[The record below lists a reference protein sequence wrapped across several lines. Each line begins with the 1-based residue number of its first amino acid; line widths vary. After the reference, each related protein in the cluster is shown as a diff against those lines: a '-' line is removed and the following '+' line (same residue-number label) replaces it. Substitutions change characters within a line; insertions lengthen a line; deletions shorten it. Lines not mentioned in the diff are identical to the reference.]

1 MNRRAAFPALLAM
14 LILLPAFAAAQQGRQ
29 PGTVD
34 PRART
39 YTVRGNLRFA
49 HNERP
54 VENVKIEL
62 RRFSGDVAG
71 TTFTRN
77 NGEFEF
83 TGLSTGQFY
92 LIVEESGYESVRE
105 SVEIRGSSPLGLMVY
120 LRKIATGSAEETGNS
135 VSALELGLP
144 SKTRANFR
152 KGMDILYT
160 KNDPAASLAVLQKVV
175 SASPEFYEGYFHL
188 GIAYDQL
195 HKPEEA
201 EAAFRK
207 AIAVS
212 AERYPQAFIALG
224 SLLNTLQKAVDA
236 EALVR
241 RGLEL
246 DGSLWQGHY
255 EMGRSLAAL
264 NRLEEAEKSL
274 GAVLKL
280 RNDYA
285 PTYLMLANIHIR
297 QKKQVALLVDLNEF
311 LRLEPNGPQS
321 AQARVTRDRLKQAL
335 LKQAI
340 DNAENAPAAPP
351 KP

>member
-1 MNRRAAFPALLAM
+1 MNRRVAFPALLAT
-14 LILLPAFAAAQQGRQ
+14 LFLLPAFAAAQPSRI
-29 PGTVD
+29 PGTTD

-54 VENVKIEL
+54 AESVKIEL
-62 RRFSGDVAG
+62 RRFSGDLAG

-83 TGLSTGQFY
+83 AGLSTGQFY

-120 LRKIATGSAEETGNS
+120 LRKIATALPEETGNS

-160 KNDPAASLAVLQKVV
+160 KNDPEASLPVLQKVV
-175 SASPEFYEGYFHL
+175 TTSPDFYEGYFHL

-195 HKPEEA
+195 HRPEEA

-207 AIAVS
+207 AIS
-212 AERYPQAFIALG
+212 LSGEKYPQAFIALG
-224 SLLNTLQKAVDA
+224 SLLNTLQRAVEA

-241 RGLEL
+241 RGLEI

-285 PTYLMLANIHIR
+285 PTYLLLANVHIKMKN
-297 QKKQVALLVDLNEF
+297 QPALLNDLNEF
-311 LRLEPNGPQS
+311 LRLEPDGPQS
-321 AQARVTRDRLKQAL
+321 PQAKKLRDSIVQSLE
-335 LKQAI
+335 
-340 DNAENAPAAPP
+340 NAKNAPAAPP

>member
-1 MNRRAAFPALLAM
+1 MNRRVAFPALLAT
-14 LILLPAFAAAQQGRQ
+14 LFLLPAFAAAQQGRL
-29 PGTVD
+29 PGTTD

-54 VENVKIEL
+54 AESVKIEL
-62 RRFSGDVAG
+62 RRFSGDLAG

-83 TGLSTGQFY
+83 AGLSTGQFY

-120 LRKIATGSAEETGNS
+120 LRKIATALPEDTGNS

-160 KNDPAASLAVLQKVV
+160 KNDPAGSLLVLQKVT
-175 SASPEFYEGYFHL
+175 SASPDFYEGYFHL

-195 HKPEEA
+195 HRPEEA

-207 AIAVS
+207 AIS
-212 AERYPQAFIALG
+212 LSGEKYPQAFIALG
-224 SLLNTLQKAVDA
+224 SLLNTLQRAVEA

-241 RGLEL
+241 RGLEI

-285 PTYLMLANIHIR
+285 PTYLLLANVHIKMKN
-297 QKKQVALLVDLNEF
+297 QPALLSDLNEF
-311 LRLEPNGPQS
+311 LRLEPDGPQS
-321 AQARVTRDRLKQAL
+321 PQAKKLRDSIVQSLE
-335 LKQAI
+335 
-340 DNAENAPAAPP
+340 NAKNAPAAPP